1 MKQESIFKS
10 WSIQFDIANAM
21 LVRGIILTMI
31 TDAVKR
37 EDWDVISLILD
48 AWEQAKI
55 VPYVKAANDF
65 LKLNPME
72 IIIP

>member
-10 WSIQFDIANAM
+10 WSANFDIANAM

-37 EDWDVISLILD
+37 EDWDMISLILD
-48 AWEQAKI
+48 SWERVKI
-55 VPYVKAANDF
+55 EPYIKAANEF
-65 LKLNPME
+65 LKSNPME
-72 IIIP
+72 IIVP